1 MLANNVCSSSQ
12 TITQGVPQGSV
23 LGPLFYILYANDI
36 VNVIKHCKL
45 ALYADDTVLYTA
57 CSNHEVSERKMKKD
71 FLAPSRWCNSNGIRM
86 NTDKTK
92 LMWIGSAKKLKDLP
106 QVTVNVDGSL
116 LQSATSYK
124 YLGVTLDAQLNYG
137 KHISKLIAV
146 ASAKLTQFPRTRSF
160 LSTKAATLVYKSMLL
175 PLLEYGNICM
185 LRILFHH

>member
-1 MLANNVCSSSQ
+1 MFVAHPKPLPKGSLRDLCSAHFFS
-12 TITQGVPQGSV
+12 
-23 LGPLFYILYANDI
+23 ILYANDI
-36 VNVIKHCKL
+36 VDVIKHCKL

-71 FLAPSRWCNSNGIRM
+71 FLAPSRCCNSNGIRM

-116 LQSATSYK
+116 LQSVTSYK

-137 KHISKLIAV
+137 KHISNLIAV

-160 LSTKAATLVYKSMLL
+160 LSKKAAMLVYKSMLL